1 MKKELLSMLALSAE
15 PILFTLAIVFLI
27 LSFVDAKKQKQ
38 RLQTA
43 WIFLSL
49 GIVQSLLWIGI
60 GIFTGRV

>member
-15 PILFTLAIVFLI
+15 PTLFTLAIVFLI

-49 GIVQSLLWIGI
+49 GIVQSLLWIGVA
-60 GIFTGRV
+60 IFTGRV